1 VSQFTPKHTTS
12 NPTKSTEINNAPANP
27 SRKHGRRER
36 KLLQTA
42 MAYAPAVAANWAV
55 APAYLDD
62 ALDQIAAQT
71 SGTIIKTVKVT
82 YDFGVSGGA
91 ISTIDLGVAVPNH
104 CVITNVMQD
113 ILTAPTSSDNL
124 GTIHLAFPTDG
135 ALSANVTADGSHS
148 GTANQSTGVAVKTTA
163 ARELSATIATTA
175 LTAGKINWFITYVQS
190 A

>member
-1 VSQFTPKHTTS
+1 MSQFNPKHTTS
-12 NPTKSTEINNAPANP
+12 NPTKSTEINRAPANP
-27 SRKHGRRER
+27 SRRHGRRER

-42 MAYAPAVAANWAV
+42 SGYTATTAADWVTAPTYV
-55 APAYLDD
+55 DD
-62 ALDQIAAQT
+62 ALDQIAKQT
-71 SGTIIKTVKVT
+71 QKTVSVT

-91 ISTIDLGVAVPNH
+91 ISTIDLGVSVPNK
-104 CVITNVMQD
+104 CVVTQVVQD
-113 ILTAPTSSDNL
+113 ILTAPTSGDNL

-148 GTANQSTGVAVKTTA
+148 GPSLETTGNAKKTTA

-175 LTAGKINWFITYVQS
+175 LTAGKITWWVTYVQS